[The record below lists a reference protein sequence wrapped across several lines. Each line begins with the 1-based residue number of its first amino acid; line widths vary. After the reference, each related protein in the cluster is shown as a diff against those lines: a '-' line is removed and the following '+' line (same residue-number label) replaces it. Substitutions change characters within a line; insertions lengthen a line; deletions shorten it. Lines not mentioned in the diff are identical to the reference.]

1 MHHKIIFILSLMILS
16 LLLQSC
22 ALISDTTS
30 SGTQSPDRFSVVAEP
45 SSVTDTS
52 SISETDP
59 IQAENTTDNTTTP
72 ETAAQSEIDEIITRE
87 IVYSFY
93 AVIDSIDTFHP
104 SFIVTQTS
112 DASFSLKGSHFSLHI
127 TDATKLT
134 AADGT
139 EISISDF
146 DVSDPIGVIID
157 GLIAETD
164 PASPEYVTLISL
176 LDN

>member
-1 MHHKIIFILSLMILS
+1 MHHKIIFSLSLMILS

-30 SGTQSPDRFSVVAEP
+30 SGTHSPDRYSVVAEP
-45 SSVTDTS
+45 SSVTVTS

-59 IQAENTTDNTTTP
+59 IQVENTTIA
-72 ETAAQSEIDEIITRE
+72 ETAAQSEIDEIITQE

-93 AVIDSIDTFHP
+93 AVIDSVDQSHTTI
-104 SFIVTQTS
+104 IVTQTS
-112 DASFSLKGSHFSLHI
+112 DASFSQKGTRFSLHI
-127 TDATKLT
+127 KEDTQLT

-139 EISISDF
+139 KISFADF
-146 DVSDPIGVIID
+146 DAADQIGVIID

-164 PASPEYVTLISL
+164 PASPEFVKMITL